1 MKFDFSAADLFLDF
15 VSGGVKINA
24 VLDHPAYQA
33 VLHHADLFSSGIV
46 ADDIERALRGERT
59 AFYGL
64 DKFFDRNDRIIGLL
78 KTIRKNSNSW
88 STALNNQLSQLF
100 PGTDLNIT
108 IYPII
113 GYDMGIGLDGVVCM
127 NVNTLSYLNEPYEFL
142 FYAIHEATHVV
153 FERSHSIM
161 PLEDVV
167 TRDQWRSYFNLWMQ
181 NEGYAVYA
189 PYKLRQELG
198 FLADHDYKVL
208 SDPASVEEFRQVYL
222 HTEKLFLSDTP
233 AEKDQYL
240 ECCFGNKRITYRM
253 GCELIRRI
261 ESTYGKPAVIQ
272 AFLLDSDEYMD
283 RYGYLLKL

>member
-15 VSGGVKINA
+15 ISDGANIRD
-24 VLDHPAYQA
+24 VLDHPAYRA
-33 VLHHADLFSSGIV
+33 VIRHAGLFSSGIV

-64 DKFFDRNDRIIGLL
+64 DKLFDRKDRIIDLL
-78 KTIRKNSNSW
+78 NTIRKNSNSW
-88 STALNNQLSQLF
+88 STVLNNQLSQLF

-108 IYPII
+108 VYPII

-127 NVNTLSYLNEPYEFL
+127 NVNTMSYLNEPYEFL
-142 FYAIHEATHVV
+142 FYAIHETTHVI
-153 FERSHSIM
+153 FERSHSIT
-161 PLEDVV
+161 PLKDVI
-167 TRDQWRSYFNLWMQ
+167 THDQWRSYFNLWMQ

-189 PYKLRQELG
+189 PIKLRQDLG
-198 FLADHDYKVL
+198 FLSDHDYKVL
-208 SDPASVEEFRQVYL
+208 SDPASVEEFRRVYL
-222 HTEKLFLSDTP
+222 NIQKLFLSDTP
-233 AEKDQYL
+233 VEKDQYL

-261 ESTYGKPAVIQ
+261 ESTYGRPAVIQ
-272 AFLLDSDEYMD
+272 AFTLDSDEYMD